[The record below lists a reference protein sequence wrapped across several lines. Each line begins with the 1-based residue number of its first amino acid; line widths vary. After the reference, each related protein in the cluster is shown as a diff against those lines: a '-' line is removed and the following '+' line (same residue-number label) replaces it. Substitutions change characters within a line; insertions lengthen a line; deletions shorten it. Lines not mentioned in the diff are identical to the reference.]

1 MREIVGNSCIH
12 QGGYQF
18 IAQVMDTICI
28 GRKVGLAATIF
39 HQMNP
44 TVQLRDDRPTF
55 RKPILQSLLQI
66 FPFLTCIIYDRLIT
80 ISG

>member
-1 MREIVGNSCIH
+1 MTSCIH

-18 IAQVMDTICI
+18 IARVMDTICV
-28 GRKVGLAATIF
+28 GRKVGLAAIIL

-44 TVQLRDDRPTF
+44 TVQLPGDRLTL